1 MYLRLLNNRVK
12 LTKYTGIGVNRIS
25 QSFIHTKS
33 SQLLLNETHSVR
45 SMSLSHTDSAT
56 SPKKFDSIPFIQ
68 VHKYSTTTF
77 DFASVLFRQKN
88 INRSSFRKFSV
99 LKNTPSKSLENTV
112 EKQFEQT
119 SKNPVEQT
127 PKTPETPIEKNPE
140 TQVEQTPENPVEQT
154 PENPVEHTPEKPVE
168 QTPEKPVEKP
178 GKNTIKKSNELTV
191 DDFILGL
198 FPVLVIFS
206 SIIYCFL
213 GGVMLGIF
221 ILYEFPLLSPIYLAL
236 VGYFLFTQMN

>member
-127 PKTPETPIEKNPE
+127 PKTPETPIEKTLKPKLNKHLK
-140 TQVEQTPENPVEQT
+140 TQLNKHLKTQLNTHLKNQLNKHLKNQSKSQAKIQLKNQTN
-154 PENPVEHTPEKPVE
+154 
-168 QTPEKPVEKP
+168 
-178 GKNTIKKSNELTV
+178 
-191 DDFILGL
+191 
-198 FPVLVIFS
+198 
-206 SIIYCFL
+206 
-213 GGVMLGIF
+213 
-221 ILYEFPLLSPIYLAL
+221 
-236 VGYFLFTQMN
+236 